1 MSLQLLFEKLALLG
15 AEWVLWLLVFG
26 SVLSI
31 AVMIERALFFR
42 RRRTDLEGLRA
53 QVERHLAK
61 GTSAA
66 LEESLIQDGSV
77 EARVALAGIKA
88 ASSGAGSAEEA
99 MLAETAARKLEM
111 ERGLAFLGTL
121 GSNAP
126 FIGLFG
132 TVIGII
138 KAFHTLSVSQ
148 NPDMKFVMADI
159 AEALVATGV
168 GLIVAIPAVMAHN
181 ALQRHIRS
189 ILGRAETLGHVVLG
203 HVKAESQEEPKTGSR
218 EDETEK

>member
-1 MSLQLLFEKLALLG
+1 MSLQLVFEKLALLG
-15 AEWVLWLLVFG
+15 AEWVLWLLVVA

-31 AVMIERALFFR
+31 AVMIERALYFR
-42 RRRTDLEGLRA
+42 RRRTDLQGMQGRLK
-53 QVERHLAK
+53 K
-61 GTSAA
+61 G
-66 LEESLIQDGSV
+66 LEEGQRDELIHSFEADPSV
-77 EARVALAGIKA
+77 EARVAVAGLKTVEQ
-88 ASSGAGSAEEA
+88 GPGPCEEA
-99 MLAETAARKLEM
+99 MLAETAASKLDM

-181 ALQRHIRS
+181 ALQRRIRT

-203 HVKAESQEEPKTGSR
+203 HAKQRSGTG
-218 EDETEK
+218 EDSEA

>member
-15 AEWVLWLLVFG
+15 AEWVLWLLVLG

-42 RRRTDLEGLRA
+42 RRRTDLEAVRSQLEKGLEDGK
-53 QVERHLAK
+53 VEELSK
-61 GTSAA
+61 T
-66 LEESLIQDGSV
+66 LEQDGSV
-77 EARVALAGIKA
+77 EARIALAGVA
-88 ASSGAGSAEEA
+88 ALGEGPGSAEEA

-181 ALQRHIRS
+181 ALQRRVRS

-203 HVKAESQEEPKTGSR
+203 HAKAEGNAKG
-218 EDETEK
+218 EDHGRQAG